1 MEEKV
6 LGKMENSQIANKQN
20 SKDSRTPGQSLALL
34 CHVMGPISSE
44 IFLEM
49 QALFSCSL
57 PLSVWT
63 KSQCLA
69 RSDHFKGRAVLSH
82 CLHPRLSVAS
92 IWQGKVWFAN
102 PSWSLKSRAGK
113 GLKKV

>member
-20 SKDSRTPGQSLALL
+20 SKDSRTPGQSLA
-34 CHVMGPISSE
+34 
-44 IFLEM
+44 
-49 QALFSCSL
+49 
-57 PLSVWT
+57 
-63 KSQCLA
+63 

-82 CLHPRLSVAS
+82 CLHPRLNVAS